1 MMHGHDMFFFLSV
14 PVPSQKREGSRV
26 YVLGV
31 SILHLSL
38 WFFDKILELFRKCIS
53 LICRL
58 RFLIPFGCA
67 HSATMMTVGSCGMKN
82 NNENVGGF
90 FLTITL
96 YLIVIWIICYN
107 YWYYFISGAGSLFI
121 LFWQF
126 SLMSLLFLNT
136 WVHPGFSG
144 VQCCSIFRFMCS
156 VL

>member
-1 MMHGHDMFFFLSV
+1 MYGHDIFFFLSV

-90 FLTITL
+90 FLTIIL

-107 YWYYFISGAGSLFI
+107 YWYYFISRAGSLFI
-121 LFWQF
+121 LFLEVF
-126 SLMSLLFLNT
+126 INDPSVFKHMSSSRFFRGSMLFNLSFY
-136 WVHPGFSG
+136 V
-144 VQCCSIFRFMCS
+144 
-156 VL
+156 